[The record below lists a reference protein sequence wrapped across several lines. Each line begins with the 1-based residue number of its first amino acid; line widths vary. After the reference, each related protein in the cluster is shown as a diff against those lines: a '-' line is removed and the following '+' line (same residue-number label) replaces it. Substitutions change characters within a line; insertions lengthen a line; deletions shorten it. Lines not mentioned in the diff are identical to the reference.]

1 MSHLASKG
9 RIQRISE
16 HFDVEQLKRYLV
28 IHNLRVNRLMKA
40 YDNLLEVRD
49 GKIIVK
55 KPDEFRKFIVDLRYY
70 VTDEKIDEIIEQAGY
85 LNGRRS
91 VRDLEKE
98 LLILRKI

>member
-1 MSHLASKG
+1 
-9 RIQRISE
+9 
-16 HFDVEQLKRYLV
+16 
-28 IHNLRVNRLMKA
+28 MKA